1 MMKYFVA
8 LLKMK
13 DAEKNAAYRQ
23 QHIDFLTEKEKEKV
37 ILSRGRFTGGEG
49 GMVIYMAESF
59 DDALKLAGSDPYV
72 ALGARTLELFE
83 WDMKMNAYLD

>member
-1 MMKYFVA
+1 MKYFVA

-37 ILSRGRFTGGEG
+37 IFARGRFSGGEG
-49 GMVIYMAESF
+49 GMVVYLAESL
-59 DDALKLAGSDPYV
+59 DDACKLAESDPYV

-83 WDMKMNAYLD
+83 WDMKMNVYLK